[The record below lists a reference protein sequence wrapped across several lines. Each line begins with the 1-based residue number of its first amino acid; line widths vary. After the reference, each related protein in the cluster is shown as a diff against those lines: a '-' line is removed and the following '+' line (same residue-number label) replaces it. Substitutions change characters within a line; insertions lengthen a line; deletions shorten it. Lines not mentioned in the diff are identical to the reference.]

1 MSQIDASDAER
12 TSPSAGASAEPVP
25 ETRGLT
31 VWAEI
36 DLPALEANVRTLRGL
51 APSSEFMAVVKAD
64 AYGHG
69 LLPVARAA
77 LRAGATWLGAAQF
90 AEAFALR
97 DAGLTTRLLTWL
109 SVPGSDFAGA
119 VSRDIDLSASAPW
132 VLDEVAA
139 AASAVGRPARVHLK
153 VDTGLG
159 RGGAY
164 GADWGDLVRHAR
176 RFEAEGSIEVVGVW
190 THFAHAD
197 SPEHPT
203 VLAQQE
209 RFFEAVAEAE
219 RAGCRPEVRHLANSA
234 ATLVHPSAHADLV
247 RPGIAMYGLTPVP
260 QVDDDFGLRPV
271 MTLRARLALVKRL
284 PAGQGISYGHA
295 YVPEVDT
302 VVGLVPAG
310 YGDGIP
316 RNATNVGPLLVD
328 GRRTTI
334 AGRVCMD
341 QIVVDLGP
349 DSQAQAGDVVTLF
362 GGAPGEPT
370 AQDWADAT
378 DTISYEIVTRLGARV
393 PRLLLGDSAATDA
406 THHTTPEAD
415 TESRA

>member
-1 MSQIDASDAER
+1 MSETDATEPAVPTPHE
-12 TSPSAGASAEPVP
+12 SA
-25 ETRGLT
+25 TRGRT

-36 DLPALEANVRTLRGL
+36 DLAALEANVRTLRERASG
-51 APSSEFMAVVKAD
+51 AEFMAVVKAD

-77 LRAGATWLGAAQF
+77 LRAGATWLGVAQLP
-90 AEAFALR
+90 EAVALR
-97 DAGLTTRLLTWL
+97 DAGIGARLLTWL
-109 SVPGSDFAGA
+109 SVPGTDFAAA
-119 VSRDIDLSASAPW
+119 VARDIDLSASAPW
-132 VLDEVAA
+132 VLDEIAA
-139 AASAVGRPARVHLK
+139 AARSLGRTARVHLK

-164 GADWGDLVRHAR
+164 GRDWTTLVRHAR
-176 RFEAEGSIEVVGVW
+176 PLEAEGAVQVVGIW

-219 RAGCRPEVRHLANSA
+219 QAGCRPEVRHLANSA

-260 QVDDDFGLRPV
+260 QLDDDFGLRPV
-271 MTLRARLALVKRL
+271 MTLRARLALVKGL
-284 PAGQGISYGHA
+284 PAGQGVSYGHA
-295 YVPEVDT
+295 YVPATDT

-310 YGDGIP
+310 YADGVP
-316 RNATNVGPLLVD
+316 RDATNVGPLLVD

-341 QIVVDLGP
+341 QFVVDLGAG
-349 DSQAQAGDVVTLF
+349 SGASAGDVVTLF

-378 DTISYEIVTRLGARV
+378 GTISYEIVTRLGARV
-393 PRLLLGDSAATDA
+393 PRLHLGAPDA
-406 THHTTPEAD
+406 DAK
-415 TESRA
+415 AGA

>member
-1 MSQIDASDAER
+1 V
-12 TSPSAGASAEPVP
+12 T
-25 ETRGLT
+25 
-31 VWAEI
+31 
-36 DLPALEANVRTLRGL
+36 
-51 APSSEFMAVVKAD
+51 
-64 AYGHG
+64 
-69 LLPVARAA
+69 RAA
-77 LRAGATWLGAAQF
+77 LRGGATWLGVAQF

-97 DAGLTTRLLTWL
+97 DAGITERLLTWL
-109 SVPGSDFAGA
+109 SVPGSDFVGA
-119 VSRDIDLSASAPW
+119 VARDIDLSASAPW
-132 VLDEVAA
+132 VLDEIAA
-139 AASAVGRPARVHLK
+139 AARSLGRTARVHLK

-164 GADWGDLVRHAR
+164 GQDWAHLVRHAR
-176 RFEAEGSIEVVGVW
+176 PLEAEGAIAVVGIW

-197 SPEHPT
+197 APEHPT

-209 RFFEAVAEAE
+209 RFFEAVGEAE
-219 RAGCRPEVRHLANSA
+219 REGCRPEVRHLANSA
-234 ATLVHPSAHADLV
+234 ATLLHPSAHADLV

-271 MTLRARLALVKRL
+271 MTVRARLALVKRL

-295 YVPEVDT
+295 YVPDVDT

-310 YGDGIP
+310 YADGIP
-316 RNATNVGPLLVD
+316 RNATNVGPLVVG
-328 GRRTTI
+328 GRRTAI

-341 QIVVDLGP
+341 QFVVDLGP
-349 DSQAQAGDVVTLF
+349 ASRAQAGDVVTLF

-393 PRLLLGDSAATDA
+393 PRLHSGGAGGTD
-406 THHTTPEAD
+406 HQD
-415 TESRA
+415 TVA

>member
-12 TSPSAGASAEPVP
+12 MTAPAAGASAAAL
-25 ETRGLT
+25 ETHGLT

-36 DLPALEANVRTLRGL
+36 DLGALQANVRTLRAL
-51 APSSEFMAVVKAD
+51 APGAEFMAVVKAD

-77 LRAGATWLGAAQF
+77 VRGGATWLGAAQL

-97 DAGLTTRLLTWL
+97 DGGLTTRLLTWL
-109 SVPGSDFAGA
+109 TVPGSDVGGA
-119 VSRDIDLSASAPW
+119 VRRDIDLSASAPW
-132 VLDEVAA
+132 VLDEIAA
-139 AASAVGRPARVHLK
+139 AAGALGRTARVHLK

-164 GADWGDLVRHAR
+164 GGDWTTLVQHAR
-176 RFEAEGSIEVVGVW
+176 RLETEGAVSVVGVW

-209 RFFEAVAEAE
+209 RFFAAVDEAE
-219 RAGCRPEVRHLANSA
+219 QAGLRPELRHLANSA

-271 MTLRARLALVKRL
+271 MTLRARLALVKAL

-295 YVPEVDT
+295 YVPQVDT

-310 YGDGIP
+310 YADGVP

-341 QIVVDLGP
+341 QFVVDLGP
-349 DSQAQAGDVVTLF
+349 GSTAQAGDVVTLF

-370 AQDWADAT
+370 AQEWADAT
-378 DTISYEIVTRLGARV
+378 ATISYEIVTRLGARV
-393 PRLLLGDSAATDA
+393 PRLYVGAS
-406 THHTTPEAD
+406 EGG
-415 TESRA
+415 S